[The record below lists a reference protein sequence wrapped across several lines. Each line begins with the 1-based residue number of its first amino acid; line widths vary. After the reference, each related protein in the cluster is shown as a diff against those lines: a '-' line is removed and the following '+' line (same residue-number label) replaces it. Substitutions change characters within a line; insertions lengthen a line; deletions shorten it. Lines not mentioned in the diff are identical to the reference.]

1 MSRLV
6 QMILGV
12 AAAIVVIAIGVVLW
26 NAATGGGGDKAPTL
40 TITTPRE
47 GAQVSGDSVAVKG
60 TTKPGAQVRVN
71 NRSARVDKN
80 GGFQATVPLESDQ
93 SFIFVKSTYKGRDTI
108 VQRSVTK
115 VAASPVPTIS
125 SGVPAGGRPAAQPQS
140 NSSQQP
146 LSTTGPGDWLS
157 LFGLALATTLGVF
170 WRMSRTA

>member
-6 QMILGV
+6 QIILGV
-12 AAAIVVIAIGVVLW
+12 AAAVVVIAIGVVLW
-26 NAATGGGGDKAPTL
+26 NAATGGESNKAPEL

-80 GGFQATVPLESDQ
+80 GGFEATVPLENDQ

-125 SGVPAGGRPAAQPQS
+125 SGASGGSQS
-140 NSSQQP
+140 ATQAPGSGQP
-146 LSTTGPGDWLS
+146 LTSTGPGDWLS
-157 LFGLALATTLGVF
+157 LFGLALAGTLGAL
-170 WRMSRTA
+170 WRKSRLA

>member
-6 QMILGV
+6 QIILGV
-12 AAAIVVIAIGVVLW
+12 AAAVVVIAIGVVLW
-26 NAATGGGGDKAPTL
+26 NAATGGESNKASEL

-80 GGFQATVPLESDQ
+80 GGFEATVPLESDQ

-125 SGVPAGGRPAAQPQS
+125 SGVPAGGQPTAQSQA
-140 NSSQQP
+140 NSSRQQ
-146 LSTTGPGDWLS
+146 LTTTGPGDWLS
-157 LFGLALATTLGVF
+157 LFGLALATTLGAL
-170 WRMSRTA
+170 WRKSRLA